1 MKKLAILIAAVSLLA
16 LTGCGKDTAAS
27 VSEEET
33 TAETTTLSLD
43 EKVINL
49 EKLNASY
56 LKKLALTASELP
68 AEALDIPDD
77 WEKLTVNGVS
87 VSLPAGFTVD
97 AEDSTVYDF
106 KSGDVE
112 GYVYFYEADENDV
125 NTLYKYLIEGTDLES
140 IFGSFGL
147 EFDGTVRSLYKNLLK
162 LTAEDLESADEKT
175 KNDLS
180 SFGALFM
187 FTDKMYD
194 LEKDGCEL
202 FISDMK
208 DSMKDD
214 DGNDA
219 YSVDIFDDNSELY
232 VVTIGCKDELTALR
246 IAASADLER

>member
-16 LTGCGKDTAAS
+16 LTGCGGKAEAP
-27 VSEEET
+27 VSEAET
-33 TAETTTLSLD
+33 TAETTTLSD
-43 EKVINL
+43 EERLAKMQAN
-49 EKLNASY
+49 Y
-56 LKKLALTASELP
+56 LKRLALTASELP
-68 AEALDIPDD
+68 AEALEVPDD
-77 WEKLTVNGVS
+77 WEKLTVNGVT
-87 VSLPAGFTVD
+87 VRIPADFAED
-97 AEDSTVYDF
+97 AEDSTTYSF
-106 KSGDVE
+106 KCGDVK
-112 GYVYFYEADENDV
+112 GYVNFYEDDEVDING
-125 NTLYKYLIEGTDLES
+125 LYKSMLEMTDLKS
-140 IFGSFGL
+140 AFGSFGL
-147 EFDGTVRSLYKNLLK
+147 EFDGTVRSMYKNLLT

-187 FTDKMYD
+187 FTEKMYD

-246 IAASADLER
+246 IAASAELE